1 MAITPQELLRVWL
14 SRRLSVAQNDWLES
28 QLSKMITDP
37 SLRSLQITFGMV
49 PRRLGKDD
57 LTLEPGD
64 LAAARQ
70 ARAGW
75 DPSTWSIVVA
85 ARVLVLVVAG
95 DNGNNFADKF
105 SNLCRYADVAE
116 AVALYSGLPL
126 YPEQQ
131 LLEPQVGEGLRT
143 NMRSVFEAIAH
154 RNPYPCEQLD
164 ENRWNHMVLKALFVD
179 STLYPIQGLD
189 ERANPELARILRDY
203 AHERWSASRSVTPEL
218 WRCIGPFADDSTL
231 DDLER
236 VIRDGDS
243 NEQKGAALALA
254 ASPAVHAKEL
264 LQQIPDLAASIE
276 IEQLTWDA
284 LAKGH

>member
-37 SLRSLQITFGMV
+37 SLRSLQIAFGMV

-154 RNPYPCEQLD
+154 RNPYPCEHIPL
-164 ENRWNHMVLKALFVD
+164 H
-179 STLYPIQGLD
+179 
-189 ERANPELARILRDY
+189 LAPVN
-203 AHERWSASRSVTPEL
+203 S
-218 WRCIGPFADDSTL
+218 
-231 DDLER
+231 
-236 VIRDGDS
+236 
-243 NEQKGAALALA
+243 
-254 ASPAVHAKEL
+254 
-264 LQQIPDLAASIE
+264 
-276 IEQLTWDA
+276 
-284 LAKGH
+284 